1 VVLFFY
7 PKAGTPGCTKEVCS
21 IKSAY
26 AQLAATG
33 AAIFGISSDDP
44 ATNKAFADAH
54 SLPFPLLTDPSGF
67 LRKSFEIKGDLLG
80 LLPGRQTIV
89 IDKAGVVVKVFN
101 SQFDIDAH
109 VSEALSALKA
119 VA

>member
-1 VVLFFY
+1 MAKVPYVGCSVVAFCVAAVLALPLCFAAESY
-7 PKAGTPGCTKEVCS
+7 PVKPVRVLAG
-21 IKSAY
+21 
-26 AQLAATG
+26 G
-33 AAIFGISSDDP
+33 AAGGPIDIMARVVGQ
-44 ATNKAFADAH
+44 K
-54 SLPFPLLTDPSGF
+54 L
-67 LRKSFEIKGDLLG
+67 GDVLG
-80 LLPGRQTIV
+80 QTIV